1 MSENRLPPGQ
11 TLRVTLLDRPDIRM
25 HAPVRPAATGC
36 GVCHKPWRKH
46 KRPYSPDSG
55 RGWLVMSCSHCGIE
69 FSDICYF
76 RRITSKRER
85 KAFMRENGEI
95 GYVFM
100 CAGCRS

>member
-1 MSENRLPPGQ
+1 MPDESRLPPGAL
-11 TLRVTLLDRPDIRM
+11 LRVTLLDRPALRM
-25 HAPVRPAATGC
+25 HAPVRPAAAGC
-36 GVCHKPWRKH
+36 GACHRPWRKH
-46 KRPYSPDSG
+46 KR
-55 RGWLVMSCSHCGIE
+55 RGQWLVMSCGRCGIE